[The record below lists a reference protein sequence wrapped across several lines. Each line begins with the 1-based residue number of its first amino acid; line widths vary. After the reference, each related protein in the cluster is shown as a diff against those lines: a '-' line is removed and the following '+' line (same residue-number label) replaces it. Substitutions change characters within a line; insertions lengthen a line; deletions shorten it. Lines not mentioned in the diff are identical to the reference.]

1 MVMRVNVMLSSLMR
15 SGARVHV
22 PFRTKQTVVSFASTS
37 RYFYLLQNYLN
48 LKIRNKHAR
57 HKAIPILMTVR
68 IVQLMRIRH
77 RHWARS
83 AHQVIHIPSGANGV
97 HVHPIVPMSTMQ
109 RNERKHEHVSAS
121 PIQLPMKTRGV
132 MSRMTVLSWRRHKT
146 VRPIFAPFVPISPTM
161 PSVPSDPIPSALIR
175 RRMAPPEPHASV
187 KRHTSEFLNKFN
199 SSFKTSFF

>member
-1 MVMRVNVMLSSLMR
+1 MWCCRHWCGVE
-15 SGARVHV
+15 HV
-22 PFRTKQTVVSFASTS
+22 YMCRFGQSRQWFRLRA
-37 RYFYLLQNYLN
+37 LQGRHFNYKLFN
-48 LKIRNKHAR
+48 KIRNKHAR

-83 AHQVIHIPSGANGV
+83 AHQVIHTPNGANGV
-97 HVHPIVPMSTMQ
+97 RVHPIVPMSTMQ

-146 VRPIFAPFVPISPTM
+146 VKPIFAPFVPISLIM

-175 RRMAPPEPHASV
+175 RRMAPPKPHASV
-187 KRHTSEFLNKFN
+187 KRHTSEFFLFYLNLCLKLP
-199 SSFKTSFF
+199 K